1 MTEINPSEL
10 KMLYIEI
17 IILAIVGVF
26 LLFYSA
32 SPITQTYTGSGA
44 TSPTT
49 NTSPSNIPWGTTLV
63 DKTLGLP
70 IGYSAILV
78 VSSIFLIPMTIMN
91 ALVLAR
97 LAKDFFTQW
106 V

>member
-1 MTEINPSEL
+1 MTEITPSEL
-10 KMLYIEI
+10 KMIYIEI
-17 IILAIVGVF
+17 IIIAIMGVF
-26 LLFYSA
+26 LLFYSS

-44 TSPTT
+44 SSPST
-49 NTSPSNIPWGTTLV
+49 NTSPSNMPWGTTLV

-70 IGYSAILV
+70 VGYAAILV

-91 ALVLAR
+91 GLTLAR